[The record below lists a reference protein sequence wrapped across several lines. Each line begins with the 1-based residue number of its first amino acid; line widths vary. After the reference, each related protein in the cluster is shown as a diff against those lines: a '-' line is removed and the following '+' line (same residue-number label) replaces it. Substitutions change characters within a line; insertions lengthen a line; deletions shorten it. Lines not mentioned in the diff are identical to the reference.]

1 MWVARRCWAPG
12 DDRGA
17 VTVEAALAL
26 CSLMVV
32 LALALGAVA
41 SVGAQLRCMDAA
53 REAARLVARGQ
64 PERARQAA
72 VSIAPAGASVE
83 VVVRGDEVTATVSSR
98 IVGRLSGLA
107 VSGRAVGVLEPGL
120 LDTQAPALGTSAA
133 DVPDPGTS
141 GPEML
146 DPDMSDPD
154 MSGPG
159 AFDAEVGPAAG
170 AGPAGAGGSVTSGGP
185 ATRHGTR

>member
-1 MWVARRCWAPG
+1 MWVVRRCGVPG
-12 DDRGA
+12 GDRGA

-32 LALALGAVA
+32 LALALAAVA

-53 REAARLVARGQ
+53 REAARLVARGE
-64 PERARQAA
+64 PERAWRAA

-83 VVVRGDEVTATVSSR
+83 VAVRGDEVTATVSSR
-98 IVGRLSGLA
+98 IAARLSGLV

-120 LDTQAPALGTSAA
+120 LDTQASAL
-133 DVPDPGTS
+133 GTS
-141 GPEML
+141 GPEV
-146 DPDMSDPD
+146 PGPG

-159 AFDAEVGPAAG
+159 TFDAGWGPAVG
-170 AGPAGAGGSVTSGGP
+170 TGPVGSGGGDGSVTSGGP
-185 ATRHGTR
+185 AAGRGAR

>member
-1 MWVARRCWAPG
+1 MWVARWCWAPG

-53 REAARLVARGQ
+53 REVARLVARGQ
-64 PERARQAA
+64 SERAGQAA

-83 VVVRGDEVTATVSSR
+83 VAVRGDEVTVTVSSP
-98 IVGRLSGLA
+98 IAGKLSGLV

-120 LDTQAPALGTSAA
+120 LDTQASAFGTSAA
-133 DVPDPGTS
+133 EVPDPGTS
-141 GPEML
+141 GPEV
-146 DPDMSDPD
+146 PGPD

-159 AFDAEVGPAAG
+159 TFDAEL
-170 AGPAGAGGSVTSGGP
+170 GPAGATGLAGSGGTGGSVTSGGP
-185 ATRHGTR
+185 AAGHGIR

>member
-1 MWVARRCWAPG
+1 MWAARRCWAPG

-53 REAARLVARGQ
+53 REAARLVSRGQ

-146 DPDMSDPD
+146 DPDMS
-154 MSGPG
+154 GPG
-159 AFDAEVGPAAG
+159 TFDAEVGPAAG
-170 AGPAGAGGSVTSGGP
+170 AGPAGTGGSVTSGGP